1 MSRILLKIDIPEDC
15 KWINAEITSSN
26 KDDSERWVHD
36 LHYNE
41 DEIKRLIEVYEK
53 IKDKIQ
59 DRIEKKD

>member
-41 DEIKRLIEVYEK
+41 DEIKRLIEAYEK
-53 IKDKIQ
+53 IKDKI
-59 DRIEKKD
+59 